1 MKRTQR
7 EIEDSARIIGR
18 RSVLM
23 GSLFA
28 GTAAVL
34 AGRMRYLQVERAEDF
49 RLLAEENR
57 INIRLLPPERGL
69 IFDRTGVLLAGNE
82 QNYRI
87 TLVREDAG
95 DVDAVL
101 EELGRIVNLDLVAL
115 ERAREEI
122 RRRPPFVPVTVADR
136 LTWEELSSVAVNA
149 PALPGVNPEVGLSR
163 LYPMGADFAHVVGYV
178 GPVSDYYLE
187 QTGDTDPVL
196 QIPDFQVG
204 RYNIEARLE
213 ASLRGSAGTRRVEV
227 NAGGRI
233 MRELDRQPALPGS
246 DVQLTVDAGLQNYVE
261 ARLSGESAGAV
272 VMDCGTGE
280 VLALASAPTFDPNL
294 FVRGISTT
302 QWTALNE
309 DRYRPLAN
317 KATQGLYPPGSTYK
331 MIVALAA
338 LEAGVVQA
346 GESVTCVGHVELG
359 DRRFHCWRRSGHGR
373 MDLVEA
379 ISQSCD
385 VYFYELA
392 QRVGIEAISAM
403 AVRLGCGVRHDL
415 PLSGVA
421 EGLAPTM
428 EWKRQ
433 NRGADWVVGDTLNAS
448 IGQGFVLTSP
458 LQLAVMTARLA
469 TGRAIEPVLVRS
481 IDGVSQLPDSIET
494 LGIPEAHL
502 DLVHRGMWRVNND
515 RRGTAYGSRV
525 MEDAYLIA
533 GKTGTSQVRNISA
546 AERAA
551 GVISNADL
559 PWERRDHALYVGY
572 APFEAPRYA
581 VSVVVE
587 HGGGGAAVAAPIAR
601 DILLRAQVGDIPPPE
616 LYPVSQR
623 RDIEEMHRRLPILP
637 EPPRPSGRQARAPRD
652 GADRA

>member
-1 MKRTQR
+1 MGGAFAIT
-7 EIEDSARIIGR
+7 SAI
-18 RSVLM
+18 L
-23 GSLFA
+23 
-28 GTAAVL
+28 AA
-34 AGRMRYLQVERAEDF
+34 RMRYLQIDRADDF

-57 INIRLLPPERGL
+57 INIRLLPPTRGL
-69 IFDRTGVLLAGNE
+69 IFDRGGVLLAGNE

-101 EELGRIVNLDLVAL
+101 EEVGRIVNLDMIAL
-115 ERAREEI
+115 ERARNEI
-122 RRRPPFVPVTVADR
+122 ARRPPFVPVTIADR

-149 PALPGVNPEVGLSR
+149 PSLPGVNPEVGLSR
-163 LYPMGADFAHVVGYV
+163 VYPMGADLAHVVGYV
-178 GPVSDYYLE
+178 GPVSDFYLE

-204 RYNIEARLE
+204 RNNVESRLE
-213 ASLRGSAGTRRVEV
+213 QDLRGSAGSRRVEV

-233 MRELDRQPALPGS
+233 MRELDRQPADPGS
-246 DVQLTVDAGLQNYVE
+246 DVQLTIDAGLQNYAE
-261 ARLSGESAGAV
+261 ARLHGESAGAV
-272 VMDCGTGE
+272 VMDCRSGE

-302 QWTALNE
+302 QWNGLNA
-309 DRYRPLAN
+309 DPYRPLAN

-338 LEAGVVQA
+338 LEAGVISPS
-346 GESVTCVGHVELG
+346 ETVTCVGHTELG
-359 DRRFHCWRRSGHGR
+359 DRRFHCWRRGGHGR
-373 MDLVEA
+373 MNLIES

-385 VYFYELA
+385 VYFYEIA

-403 AVRLGCGVRHDL
+403 ARRLGCGVRHAL
-415 PLSGVA
+415 PLSGIT
-421 EGLAPTM
+421 EGLTPTM
-428 EWKRQ
+428 EWKRE

-448 IGQGFVLTSP
+448 IGQGYVLASP
-458 LQLAVMTARLA
+458 LQLAVMTARIASDLQ
-469 TGRAIEPVLVRS
+469 IDPVLVRS
-481 IDGVSQLPDSIET
+481 IDGISQRPTGFPD
-494 LGIPEAHL
+494 LGIAPENL
-502 DLVHRGMWRVNND
+502 DLVHRGMWSVNND

-525 MEDAYLIA
+525 LDDAYLIA
-533 GKTGTSQVRNISA
+533 GKTGTSQVRNITV

-572 APFEAPRYA
+572 APYDAPRYA
-581 VSVVVE
+581 ISVLVE
-587 HGGGGAAVAAPIAR
+587 HGGGGSAMAAPIAR
-601 DILLRAQVGDIPPPE
+601 DILLRAQVGDVPPLD

-623 RDIEEMHRRLPILP
+623 RDIEEMHQRLPILA
-637 EPPRPSGRQARAPRD
+637 EPPQPSGRQAGSPLRT
-652 GADRA
+652 GDRA